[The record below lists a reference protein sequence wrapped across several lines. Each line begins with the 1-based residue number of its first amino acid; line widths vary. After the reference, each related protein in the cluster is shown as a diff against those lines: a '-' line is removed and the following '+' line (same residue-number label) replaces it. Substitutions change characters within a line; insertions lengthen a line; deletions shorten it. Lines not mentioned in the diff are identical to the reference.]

1 MFYYMQIYVSE
12 GININKTNHLFE
24 CKIDHYRYSF
34 KIQFTCQIDICECW
48 YNMLEKAMNFRE
60 VAILL
65 VQRNR
70 YRIYFS
76 ELSKD
81 DAIDMIK
88 KLDLDV
94 KSKSIWKA
102 INCSYKISSNINTKK
117 QRFNYLNDP
126 TNVYIL
132 HNEVLSFQPENN
144 NINKKYIMQRK
155 NNG

>member
-1 MFYYMQIYVSE
+1 
-12 GININKTNHLFE
+12 
-24 CKIDHYRYSF
+24 
-34 KIQFTCQIDICECW
+34 
-48 YNMLEKAMNFRE
+48 MNFRE

-155 NNG
+155 NKG